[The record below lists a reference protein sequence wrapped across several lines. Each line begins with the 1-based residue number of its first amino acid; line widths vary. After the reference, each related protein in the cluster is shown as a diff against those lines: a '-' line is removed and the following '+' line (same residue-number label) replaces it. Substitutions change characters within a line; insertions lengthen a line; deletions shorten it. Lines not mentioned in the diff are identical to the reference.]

1 MKMRNLAVAGAVSL
15 GALGVG
21 IALNSFLPQRF
32 TIEQKQEL
40 AARAQDGSHF
50 PAIEVSFLRCGVATW
65 PECVMV
71 RGAFSLAPCHI
82 AYSAVLIRHPQATFL
97 YDTGLC
103 GDIYLF
109 LREQSLFFRST
120 LARFTFEQSLAGHL
134 KQLGLRATD
143 LDFALISHLHW
154 DHISGVPDIPTVPL
168 RIPRVEYEAAH
179 LDRQGRKR
187 QLLRSCLGENT
198 MTLFE
203 CDGPSYEGFSSSM
216 DLFGDGSIMLVPLPG
231 HTPGNTGMFINRSNG
246 SRLFLLGDATHVAQN
261 YLLPATPHP
270 LFWSM
275 VTWNKAIARKT
286 LLDLHHFSHRHP
298 EVTLIPMHDAQL
310 QEAFMLVEQQN
321 FSSIR

>member
-1 MKMRNLAVAGAVSL
+1 
-15 GALGVG
+15 
-21 IALNSFLPQRF
+21 
-32 TIEQKQEL
+32 
-40 AARAQDGSHF
+40 
-50 PAIEVSFLRCGVATW
+50 
-65 PECVMV
+65 MV
-71 RGAFSLAPCHI
+71 RGAFSLAPCQI

-134 KQLGLRATD
+134 KRLGLRAAD

-154 DHISGVPDIPTVPL
+154 DHVSGVPDIPMVPL
-168 RIPRVEYEAAH
+168 RIPHVEYEAAH
-179 LDRQGRKR
+179 LDLQDRSR
-187 QLLRSCLGENT
+187 QLLRSCLGDNP
-198 MTLFE
+198 MTFFE
-203 CDGPSYEGFSSSM
+203 CDGPPYEGFSSSL
-216 DLFGDGSIMLVPLPG
+216 DLLGDGSIILVPLPG

-275 VTWNKAIARKT
+275 VTWNDAVARQT
-286 LLDLHHFSHRHP
+286 LLNLHHFSHRHP
-298 EVTLIPMHDAQL
+298 EVTLVPMHDAQL
-310 QEAFMLVEQQN
+310 QEACMRVEQQYL
-321 FSSIR
+321 SGVR